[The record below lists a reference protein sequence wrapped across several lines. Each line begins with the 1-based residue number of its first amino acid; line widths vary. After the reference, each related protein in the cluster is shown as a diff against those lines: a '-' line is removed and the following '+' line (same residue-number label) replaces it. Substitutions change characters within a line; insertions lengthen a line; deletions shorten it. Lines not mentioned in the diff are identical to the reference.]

1 MELFYISRNFYFRKQ
16 FSELEKYKKAT
27 IIFREMKLSSPK
39 LQNLYFR
46 RELERPEY
54 QKFQRECFKYKP
66 KRKVACTFL
75 RKKQNFLNQNS
86 LL

>member
-46 RELERPEY
+46 RELERPEN
-54 QKFQRECFKYKP
+54 QKFQRECVKISP
-66 KRKVACTFL
+66 KEKL
-75 RKKQNFLNQNS
+75 LILS
-86 LL
+86 LERSKIF